1 MYIVSCL
8 RLCKDT
14 NLSAIHNTNIE
25 INDANIAVGVE
36 VKSVGGGIEIV
47 DVETAFARDMESILG
62 SNAERLIYPTP
73 QELKQA
79 ILQSSYL
86 HNPDIYEVSP
96 ASVRK
101 DSEYTRN
108 EQGKVEKLIKR
119 NQSTVPSPL

>member
-1 MYIVSCL
+1 M
-8 RLCKDT
+8 
-14 NLSAIHNTNIE
+14 SAIHDTNVE

-79 ILQSSYL
+79 ILQSSSG
-86 HNPDIYEVSP
+86 HNPQIYGTSPVSGG
-96 ASVRK
+96 K
-101 DSEYTRN
+101 DSKYLRN